1 MDFLQE
7 IARRVTRREQTSAQG
22 SSSWE
27 SWGHPGESRPEILSI
42 TVNQSRMFILECGCV
57 QRRPLKSFVA
67 GLILGLL
74 LVFAGVYFYFASG
87 SAPVAT
93 DAQAMPFEKKFAQMA
108 LNARVEKEMPKSVP
122 VTADETAYRAGADIY
137 REHCAVCHG
146 LPGQPA
152 TAIAKGMF
160 PKPPVLLEGK
170 GVTDDPAQETIGR
183 LRMAFA

>member
-1 MDFLQE
+1 M
-7 IARRVTRREQTSAQG
+7 
-22 SSSWE
+22 
-27 SWGHPGESRPEILSI
+27 
-42 TVNQSRMFILECGCV
+42 
-57 QRRPLKSFVA
+57 KSFVA

-122 VTADETAYRAGADIY
+122 VTADETAYLAGADIY

-170 GVTDDPAQETIGR
+170 GVTDDPAQETYWKVANGIRMTGMPAFKKSLTEQQIWQVSLLLANADKAPQSVKDR
-183 LRMAFA
+183 LASQPTPPAAAAPRP